1 MITLKKSNWSTWWL
15 HDQLFTILALLQEY
29 YKLIAID
36 LSKQKKL
43 DTSPKAIQKINF
55 TRNLEKNGDTQLF
68 FIIQEVKETILDFWK
83 VTVKVL
89 RFYFVLTWY

>member
-55 TRNLEKNGDTQLF
+55 TRNLEKTGDTQLF
-68 FIIQEVKETILDFWK
+68 FMIQEVKETILDFWK

-89 RFYFVLTWY
+89 RFCFVLTWY

>member
-15 HDQLFTILALLQEY
+15 HDRLFTILALLQEY